1 MRATFAVVYRW
12 RVAADRHEKSR
23 VAWDELAEAIRRE
36 RGGLG
41 SRLHRNPAGEFVAY
55 AQWPDRETWQRAQAL
70 PSPLPEV
77 SERMRGLIVERFAP
91 LELEVDD
98 DRLSLVIDA

>member
-1 MRATFAVVYRW
+1 MSPTFAVYRW
-12 RVAADRHEKSR
+12 RVAADRHEEFR
-23 VAWDELAEAIRRE
+23 VAWGALTEAIHRE

-55 AQWPDRETWQRAQAL
+55 AQWPDRPTWQRAQAL

-77 SERMRGLIVERFAP
+77 SERMGGLILERFAP
-91 LELEVDD
+91 LELETVD
-98 DRLSLVIDA
+98 DRLSPFIDA